1 MSRRHDSENED
12 DPEPFQSSGDE
23 WDLEQ
28 AKKEEG
34 NNRRKS
40 ARISRK
46 PKRPVVDESASD
58 EDEEEP
64 DISEEEEESSDEEA
78 SSKKRK
84 AAANKKGGGGKG
96 KTSPKKQKVSNDD
109 ELSNDTNSNLSQ
121 EGKKEKEGES
131 DSDSSR
137 TNTLPSRGIHRKF
150 IPKTIYSEDYAT
162 GSFVILKKDAQ
173 GGDPSKHPVIW
184 RIDGKALLQKYE
196 AFDENDKVRHK
207 NTSIYTGW
215 SPLDKD
221 LYAPIT
227 VDVIRHNNN
236 NLTVEVQWDKLKVIN
251 ADSD

>member
-12 DPEPFQSSGDE
+12 DPEPFESSGDE
-23 WDLEQ
+23 WDVEE
-28 AKKEEG
+28 AKKEESG
-34 NNRRKS
+34 RRKS

-58 EDEEEP
+58 EDDEP
-64 DISEEEEESSDEEA
+64 DISDEEDSSDDEEEDLA
-78 SSKKRK
+78 PKKRK
-84 AAANKKGGGGKG
+84 VIKKSPAKN
-96 KTSPKKQKVSNDD
+96 SPKKQKVSNDD
-109 ELSNDTNSNLSQ
+109 ELSNDTNSNISQ
-121 EGKKEKEGES
+121 EDKKDKDGGSS

-137 TNTLPSRGIHRKF
+137 TNNLPSRGIHRKF
-150 IPKTIYSEDYAT
+150 IPKTIYSEDFAT

-196 AFDENDKVRHK
+196 AFDEEEKVRHK

-227 VDVIRHNNN
+227 VDVVRHNNN

>member
-23 WDLEQ
+23 WDADD
-28 AKKEEG
+28 AKKEDG
-34 NNRRKS
+34 RRKS
-40 ARISRK
+40 ARITRK
-46 PKRPVVDESASD
+46 PKRPVVDESGS
-58 EDEEEP
+58 ESEEEEP
-64 DISEEEEESSDEEA
+64 DVSEEEDSSEDEEVA
-78 SSKKRK
+78 QKKRK
-84 AAANKKGGGGKG
+84 ANKKGAGGGKG
-96 KTSPKKQKVSNDD
+96 KASPKKQKVNNDND
-109 ELSNDTNSNLSQ
+109 LSNDSNSNMSKDQ
-121 EGKKEKEGES
+121 DKEGGSS
-131 DSDSSR
+131 DSDSSK
-137 TNTLPSRGIHRKF
+137 NVPSRGIHRKF
-150 IPKTIYSEDYAT
+150 IPKTIFSEDYAT

-196 AFDENDKVRHK
+196 AFDEEDKVRHK
-207 NTSIYTGW
+207 YTSIYTGW